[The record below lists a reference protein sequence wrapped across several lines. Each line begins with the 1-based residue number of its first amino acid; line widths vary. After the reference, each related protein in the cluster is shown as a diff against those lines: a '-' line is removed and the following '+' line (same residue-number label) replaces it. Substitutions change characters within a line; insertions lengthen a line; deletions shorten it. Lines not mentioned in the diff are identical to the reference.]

1 MGVRKLLLRPVELVR
16 GGIAFGDG
24 KFSDIIISKSSVETD
39 LSERQT
45 KNGSENVASQRE
57 SRAQTTGV
65 LCGGD
70 RVGDCCL
77 RVGFFPGA
85 AVPITCYLLP
95 VVQNIVSSV
104 PT

>member
-45 KNGSENVASQRE
+45 KKWLRK
-57 SRAQTTGV
+57 
-65 LCGGD
+65 
-70 RVGDCCL
+70 CC
-77 RVGFFPGA
+77 FPKGIKSTDHRSF
-85 AVPITCYLLP
+85 VWRG
-95 VVQNIVSSV
+95 
-104 PT
+104 